1 MLQKDKKTRLIG
13 KEQES
18 PNLKAEAM
26 WHLLVKMKFQ
36 PGTFYRSML
45 NRFVT
50 IKNFKKKKKTQ
61 ALVDFCF
68 CFCFLSYVNLP

>member
-50 IKNFKKKKKTQ
+50 IKNFKKKKKNASTGG
-61 ALVDFCF
+61 
-68 CFCFLSYVNLP
+68 FLFLFLFFKLC

>member
-50 IKNFKKKKKTQ
+50 IKNFKKKKKRKHWWIF
-61 ALVDFCF
+61 VFVF
-68 CFCFLSYVNLP
+68 VF

>member
-50 IKNFKKKKKTQ
+50 IKNFKKKKKESTGG
-61 ALVDFCF
+61 
-68 CFCFLSYVNLP
+68 FLFLFLFFKLC

>member
-36 PGTFYRSML
+36 PGTFYRSIL

-50 IKNFKKKKKTQ
+50 IKNFKKKKNASTGG
-61 ALVDFCF
+61 
-68 CFCFLSYVNLP
+68 FLFLFFKLC

>member
-50 IKNFKKKKKTQ
+50 IKNLKKKKTQ

-68 CFCFLSYVNLP
+68 CFLSYVNLP